1 MQKSELER
9 LKNERGK
16 LKKKS
21 QERTQSP
28 VETEWEVSAQFSD
41 GSGLQCAEVSSN
53 ECAICLGENED
64 DVGEEGELLLS
75 WVECTNL
82 ECKK

>member
-21 QERTQSP
+21 REQTQSP
-28 VETEWEVSAQFSD
+28 VETEWEEVSAQFSD
-41 GSGLQCAEVSSN
+41 GSGLQCAEVSSK
-53 ECAICLGENED
+53 ECAICLGEYED
-64 DVGEEGELLLS
+64 DVDEGGELLLS
-75 WVECTNL
+75 
-82 ECKK
+82 